1 MSSTRSITSK
11 ITNILSLA
19 GFYHVIIV
27 HDYYDRVIF
36 GRCKVKEKV
45 ACLLCTPDAQ
55 LITHRL

>member
-11 ITNILSLA
+11 ITNNLSLA

-36 GRCKVKEKV
+36 GRCIVKEKLSCMFIV
-45 ACLLCTPDAQ
+45 Y
-55 LITHRL
+55 